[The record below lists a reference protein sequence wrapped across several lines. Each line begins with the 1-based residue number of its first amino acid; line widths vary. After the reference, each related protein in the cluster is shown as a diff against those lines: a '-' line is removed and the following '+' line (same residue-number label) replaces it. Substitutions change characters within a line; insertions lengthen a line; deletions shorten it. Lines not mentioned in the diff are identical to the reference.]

1 MNAAS
6 NKDLSTRRSK
16 TKEITVRYPQQCH
29 MSTNRPPMSAVSGGA
44 GGLLFSSRRRH
55 TRYWRDWSSDV
66 CSSDL
71 RTYSHIIGGS
81 LERKMPMPEQQVDQ
95 QRIRYGL
102 WIILTGFALVALITV
117 VSIFKWD
124 DVTSVATAIG
134 ATTSL
139 VGTVVGSF
147 LGVQVGSA
155 GKERVETDRQRLEDT
170 VRLALS
176 MLPPEIAKQ
185 LQQEMKR

>member
-1 MNAAS
+1 
-6 NKDLSTRRSK
+6 
-16 TKEITVRYPQQCH
+16 
-29 MSTNRPPMSAVSGGA
+29 
-44 GGLLFSSRRRH
+44 
-55 TRYWRDWSSDV
+55 
-66 CSSDL
+66 
-71 RTYSHIIGGS
+71 
-81 LERKMPMPEQQVDQ
+81 MPEQQVDQ

-102 WIILTGFALVALITV
+102 WILLTGFALLVALITV

-155 GKERVETDRQRLEDT
+155 GKERVEIDRQRLEDT

-185 LQQEMKR
+185 LQEEMKR

>member
-1 MNAAS
+1 M
-6 NKDLSTRRSK
+6 
-16 TKEITVRYPQQCH
+16 
-29 MSTNRPPMSAVSGGA
+29 
-44 GGLLFSSRRRH
+44 
-55 TRYWRDWSSDV
+55 
-66 CSSDL
+66 
-71 RTYSHIIGGS
+71 GGS
-81 LERKMPMPEQQVDQ
+81 LERKMPMPEQQQIDQ

-117 VSIFKWD
+117 VSIFKWN

-155 GKERVETDRQRLEDT
+155 GKERVEADRVQLEET

-176 MLPPEIAKQ
+176 LLPPEVAKQ
-185 LQQEMKR
+185 VHQ

>member
-1 MNAAS
+1 
-6 NKDLSTRRSK
+6 LYVQ
-16 TKEITVRYPQQCH
+16 I
-29 MSTNRPPMSAVSGGA
+29 
-44 GGLLFSSRRRH
+44 
-55 TRYWRDWSSDV
+55 
-66 CSSDL
+66 
-71 RTYSHIIGGS
+71 RTHGQIVGGS
-81 LERKMPMPEQQVDQ
+81 LEREMPMPEQQVDQ

-185 LQQEMKR
+185 LQEEMKR